1 MELREVV
8 DRAKEALHGVMA
20 LECSSVSEASKTESG
35 WRVTIELIERKGIPD
50 TQDLLGVYEVTLD
63 ENGHMT
69 GYGRKRIRRRMDLE
83 EVVE

>member
-8 DRAKEALHGVMA
+8 DRAKEVLHGVMA
-20 LECSSVSEASKTESG
+20 LECSSVSGASKTEDG
-35 WRVTIELIERKGIPD
+35 WRVTIELIERKAIPD

-63 ENGHMT
+63 EKGHMT
-69 GYGRKRIRRRMDLE
+69 GYVRKRIRRRMDLE